1 MILKK
6 IACCMFAAFALIF
19 TGCEVDDLV
28 RKITRDVYRSPARIS
43 VLVFMPIPAQDNIV
57 DSELMRSVQFAR
69 RVEAGMSAAVDKFN
83 ERSSRTELIPIY
95 YTTPDAVIDF
105 YDSFL
110 SVAKTR
116 NLRKLS
122 AFCRQWLEEVN
133 RSNTRYNYN
142 ASCIIFGFFTGR
154 EGASS
159 AKLDIRYYDRAKDDI
174 SKKLGV
180 VPLDGRGFQ
189 EALQETLLDLLKEV
203 YE

>member
-6 IACCMFAAFALIF
+6 TACCIFAAFTLIF
-19 TGCEVDDLV
+19 AGCEVDELIN
-28 RKITRDVYRSPARIS
+28 KITRDVYRSPARIS

-69 RVEAGMSAAVDKFN
+69 RVEAGMKEGVNKFN
-83 ERSSRTELIPIY
+83 ERSRGTELIPIY

-110 SVAKTR
+110 AVAKTR

-122 AFCRQWLEEVN
+122 AFCRQWLDEVN
-133 RSNTRYNYN
+133 RSDTRYN
-142 ASCIIFGFFTGR
+142 ASCIIFGFFIGR

-159 AKLDIRYYDRAKDDI
+159 AKLDIRYYDSAKDDI
-174 SKKLGV
+174 SKKPGV
-180 VPLDGRGFQ
+180 IPLDGRGLQ